1 MLPPS
6 TPMPRRRR
14 LPRRRHR
21 AVAASLGA
29 ASLPCPQLL
38 GPALSSSILLC
49 GEPPTPCHFGW
60 QMERN
65 RASSSGEAPSS
76 TEIGITIQISLD
88 SPPQAPHPHSVDAIL
103 NECSL
108 NFDL

>member
-1 MLPPS
+1 MPPPS
-6 TPMPRRRR
+6 TPMPRRHC
-14 LPRRRHR
+14 LPRRQHR
-21 AVAASLGA
+21 VVAASLGA
-29 ASLPCPQLL
+29 ASLPCPQLH
-38 GPALSSSILLC
+38 GPALCSSILLR

-76 TEIGITIQISLD
+76 AEIGITIQISLE
-88 SPPQAPHPHSVDAIL
+88 SLPQVPHPHSADAIL
-103 NECSL
+103 NGCSL